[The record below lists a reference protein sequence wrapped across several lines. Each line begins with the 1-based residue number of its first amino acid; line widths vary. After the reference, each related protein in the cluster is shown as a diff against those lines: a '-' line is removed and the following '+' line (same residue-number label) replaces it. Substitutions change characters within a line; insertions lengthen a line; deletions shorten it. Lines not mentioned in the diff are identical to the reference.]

1 MNPDG
6 SHQVVSSVQ
15 DMWGH
20 SRGMTSA
27 PNGSS
32 SSGRLIHDIWNDKT
46 IEDKADEGRVDG
58 SNVNEDIADEGKADE
73 GKADEG
79 KADEGNFVEGKAD
92 KGKTDYSRDVADDE
106 GTQMNEVREMFVEP
120 KEGN

>member
-73 GKADEG
+73 G
-79 KADEGNFVEGKAD
+79 NFVEGKAD